1 MAALVVT
8 LSRADALGDMGMRI
22 GIFPGGATPTMHP
35 ANTPFWIGYGFTA
48 EPGSSAPLDERA
60 TRFELDVDGKP
71 ASMATDVRA
80 ESGVARRKTDVA
92 DFPAGL
98 PPGWHDFAG
107 RWFDGERL
115 ILSSKAAI
123 QFVDQ

>member
-8 LSRADALGDMGMRI
+8 LSRANALGDVGMQI
-22 GIFPGGATPTMHP
+22 GIFPGGATPTMYP

-60 TRFELDVDGKP
+60 TRFELDVDGE
-71 ASMATDVRA
+71 ASSMASDVRA
-80 ESGVARRKTDVA
+80 ESGVPRRKTDIA

-107 RWFDGERL
+107 RWFDAGRL
-115 ILSSKAAI
+115 VLSSRSVI
-123 QFVDQ
+123 QFVES